1 MENYRLG
8 TWASFGTSFHP
19 KGNSL
24 HILPDKAL
32 LYYWLIR
39 AVKGKTELLNVFRFI
54 IEWIY
59 VQCYLLQLVEIF
71 LFVTFQPLLFILLNK
86 NKFKVHT
93 ILHAQMFKDILC
105 FSLRVS
111 FFRLTTQFPHILC
124 DTHPSPSQLALI
136 VFTQKESAEI
146 LIAVI
151 LTANRPI

>member
-39 AVKGKTELLNVFRFI
+39 AVKGKTELLNVIRFI

-71 LFVTFQPLLFILLNK
+71 PFVTFQPLLFILLNK
-86 NKFKVHT
+86 NKFKRYTLYYMLKCLKTSFVFLSGCLSSGWLLSSLT
-93 ILHAQMFKDILC
+93 YSSVIPILL
-105 FSLRVS
+105 LPNW
-111 FFRLTTQFPHILC
+111 L
-124 DTHPSPSQLALI
+124 
-136 VFTQKESAEI
+136 
-146 LIAVI
+146 
-151 LTANRPI
+151 